1 MNTFATM
8 RILLFY
14 LLQLIVIQPA
24 LSASS
29 VVETVGGTPI
39 TVPAPPGFTDPSS
52 ISKDLQSVGEA
63 MTPPTN
69 RLLALFISEPD
80 IKRVSSGK
88 SATLSRYFMAQT
100 MRKLE
105 STNVSVRDFVKLRE
119 MFKQQQR
126 DLLERHKSKSQQNID
141 AASKELGRKYQDPS
155 FAMKVG
161 EISPLGVFLDGDTSV
176 GMAALIKYSFV
187 IDGKTE
193 ETPMAMAMTIALV
206 KGRIIYLYA
215 YSTYKSNADAEWVRS
230 VSRQW
235 MSSVASFN

>member
-1 MNTFATM
+1 MRTLATM
-8 RILLFY
+8 RILLFC
-14 LLQLIVIQPA
+14 LLQLIAIQPA
-24 LSASS
+24 VSASS
-29 VVETVGGTPI
+29 VVEIVGGIPI
-39 TVPAPPGFTDPSS
+39 TVPAPPGFSDPSS
-52 ISKDLQSVGEA
+52 ISKDLRGVGEA

-80 IKRVSSGK
+80 IKRVASGK

-105 STNVSVRDFVKLRE
+105 STNVSARDFVKLRE

-126 DLLERHKSKSQQNID
+126 GLLESSKSKSQQNID
-141 AASKELGRKYQDPS
+141 AASKELGRKFQDPS
-155 FAMKVG
+155 FAVKVG
-161 EISPLGVFLDGDTSV
+161 EILPLGVFHEADTSV
-176 GMAALIKYSFV
+176 GMVALTKYRFV

-193 ETPMAMAMTIALV
+193 ETPMAMAMMIALV

-215 YSTYKSNADAEWVRS
+215 YSAYKSNADAEWVRS

-235 MSSVASFN
+235 ISSVASVN